1 MGRCFAAAQDRKPGG
16 DAPWCDRCVGPC
28 RPDAQRAQTRSG
40 GGSGAASGI
49 AESDCCPARRWRMG
63 RGQYRDRRT
72 RCMDADSETQGSECP
87 GDRRVSPEQGG
98 DVMRILDGPKRDRF
112 VRAIEQ
118 RGATDLAEIEPA
130 VRRIV
135 NNVRRNGDRALR
147 RYAVRWDGLEKS
159 EPVRVPE
166 ADLQDAWQRTPA
178 ELQDAI
184 QQAAANIRRY
194 CEWQKPQ
201 EWRREIH
208 PGVCVGQLVRPLDSV
223 GCYVPGGR
231 YPLPSTVLM
240 TVIPAQVAG
249 VPVIRVVS
257 PRPAQAT
264 LAAAAFL
271 GVREFYRVGGAQSIA
286 ALAYGTESIPK
297 VSKIVGPGN
306 RYVTAAKKL
315 VAFDCAIEFLA
326 GPTEAVIIS
335 ADGDPA
341 CIASDLVA
349 QGEHDPDALCIFIT
363 TSRALAGKVQKEVQE
378 RTCKNPI
385 AARSLSGRSAIL
397 MADSLGHAVEIS
409 NRIAP
414 EHLTLPAE
422 LAPSVQHAGAV
433 FLDEFTPQAA
443 GDYVSGPN
451 HVLPTGAMARV
462 RGGLSVFDFVRLI
475 GCQQVSR
482 DGIRHIGPA
491 GVALA
496 TAEGLTGHADAFRA
510 RFANA

>member
-1 MGRCFAAAQDRKPGG
+1 
-16 DAPWCDRCVGPC
+16 
-28 RPDAQRAQTRSG
+28 
-40 GGSGAASGI
+40 
-49 AESDCCPARRWRMG
+49 
-63 RGQYRDRRT
+63 
-72 RCMDADSETQGSECP
+72 
-87 GDRRVSPEQGG
+87 
-98 DVMRILDGPKRDRF
+98 MRILDGPKRDRF

-201 EWRREIH
+201 EWRREIE
-208 PGVCVGQLVRPLDSV
+208 PGVRVGQLVRPLESV
-223 GCYVPGGR
+223 GCHIPGGR
-231 YPLPSTVLM
+231 YPLPSTLLM

-249 VPVIRVVS
+249 VPQIRVAS
-257 PRPAQAT
+257 PHPAQAT

-326 GPTEAVIIS
+326 GPTEAVFVS
-335 ADGDPA
+335 DEGDPRFL
-341 CIASDLVA
+341 ASDLVA
-349 QGEHDPDALCIFIT
+349 QAEHDPDALCVFIT
-363 TSRALAGKVQKEVQE
+363 SSRKLAKAVQREVE
-378 RTCKNPI
+378 RRTRVNPI
-385 AARSLSGRSAIL
+385 AAESLSRRGAIL
-397 MADSLGHAVEIS
+397 LVDSLDQAVEVA

-414 EHLTLPAE
+414 EHLTLPGS
-422 LAPSVQHAGAV
+422 LAGAV
-433 FLDEFTPQAA
+433 QNAGSIFLDEFTPQ
-443 GDYVSGPN
+443 S
-451 HVLPTGAMARV
+451 
-462 RGGLSVFDFVRLI
+462 
-475 GCQQVSR
+475 
-482 DGIRHIGPA
+482 
-491 GVALA
+491 
-496 TAEGLTGHADAFRA
+496 
-510 RFANA
+510 